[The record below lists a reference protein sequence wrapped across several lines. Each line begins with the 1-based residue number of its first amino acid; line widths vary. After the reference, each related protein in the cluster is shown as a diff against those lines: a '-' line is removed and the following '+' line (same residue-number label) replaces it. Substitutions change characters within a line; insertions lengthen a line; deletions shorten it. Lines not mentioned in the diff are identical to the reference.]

1 MLRIKQRIFRR
12 RRKNTKIPKT
22 SDEDMISERQILIV
36 EDNLINR
43 ELLVESFAERNTV
56 LQAENGY
63 VAPERLK
70 QNKDSISLILLDV
83 MMPAMDGY
91 TFLDKLRR
99 RKQLPLSTVQTTLSQ
114 SHIVRRSS
122 FIVLPVLSSCARKP
136 PS

>member
-1 MLRIKQRIFRR
+1 
-12 RRKNTKIPKT
+12 
-22 SDEDMISERQILIV
+22 MISERQILIV

-43 ELLVESFAERNTV
+43 ELLVEIFAERYTV
-56 LQAENGY
+56 LQAENSY
-63 VAPERLK
+63 VAPEILK
-70 QNKDSISLILLDV
+70 QNNDSISLILLDV

-91 TFLDKLRR
+91 TFWDRLRR